1 MKALLRRFQEQPSP
15 RKSKIY
21 YKIHKGVDK
30 VQKVCFQTL
39 REEFKGLNMKESKSI
54 SDYFSRILT
63 IMNLLK
69 RNGESLND
77 IRVIEIA

>member
-1 MKALLRRFQEQPSP
+1 
-15 RKSKIY
+15 
-21 YKIHKGVDK
+21 
-30 VQKVCFQTL
+30 
-39 REEFKGLNMKESKSI
+39 MKESKSI